1 MFHGDEQDL
10 DSTKIPSLQGEG
22 RGWKGIVRRFGMDMY
37 TQQYVKWI
45 TNKDLLY
52 SIWNSAQCYMAAR
65 MGAEFEGEW
74 IHVYEWLSPSAVH
87 RKLAQH
93 CSSISYIPIQNTK
106 LKKDPQPLH
115 MMQYGNSFDIWHGH
129 SPIRTSGISHEYE
142 STMKT

>member
-65 MGAEFEGEW
+65 MGLFDYNKES
-74 IHVYEWLSPSAVH
+74 VSLCSLS
-87 RKLAQH
+87 
-93 CSSISYIPIQNTK
+93 SSILPVFSCF
-106 LKKDPQPLH
+106 LSL
-115 MMQYGNSFDIWHGH
+115 
-129 SPIRTSGISHEYE
+129 
-142 STMKT
+142 